1 MDMKDNLRFPSPSAL
16 LDVRIATSRE
26 ELTSAF
32 ELVYRSYLAKGYAQ
46 PHPGGLIY
54 REAFGLPS
62 SRTIITAVQP
72 KPVVGTLTI
81 VGDNPSGLE
90 LERTYPREVQS
101 LRDQGRKVAEIT
113 CLAIQAARELRSTAV
128 FFALT
133 RFMIHY
139 AYWRGFDDLLIAVH
153 PRHHRYYW
161 RHFRVSPI
169 GPCRPHECVNG
180 SPSICCRIDLHH
192 LRRNVDPHLW
202 QQYFSLEFPETAYIR
217 PPIAPAL
224 HRYLSRRAGLLP
236 HVDSDDGR
244 EADKDAA

>member
-1 MDMKDNLRFPSPSAL
+1 MRDHWCFSSPNAP
-16 LDVRIATSRE
+16 LDVRIATSRD

-32 ELVYRSYLAKGYAQ
+32 ELVYQSYQAKGYLQ
-46 PHPGGLIY
+46 PHAGSLIY
-54 REAFGLPS
+54 REAFSLPA
-62 SRTIITAVQP
+62 SRTIIAAVQP

-81 VGDNPSGLE
+81 VGDNALGLE

-101 LRDQGRKVAEIT
+101 LRDQRRNVAEIT
-113 CLAIQAARELRSTAV
+113 CLAIQAPRELRSTAV

-153 PRHHRYYW
+153 PRHHRFYW

-192 LRRNVDPHLW
+192 LRRNVDPDLW
-202 QQYFSLEFPETAYIR
+202 QQYFSLEFPETAYVR

-224 HRYLSRRAGLLP
+224 HRYFSRRAGLPL
-236 HVDSDDGR
+236 HVDSDGGE